1 MQPETILQIG
11 AFPPALQRVVDAEF
25 RRYTEADLARDPAL
39 QRQVRAVLTRSNQAM
54 PAGLLEQLPGLRV
67 IATSGVGYD
76 AIPVAA
82 VRERGVVVTN
92 TPGVLDGAVAEFA
105 VGLLLA
111 LLRKIPHADRFVR
124 EGDWECNVFPLST
137 GLADKRVGIVG
148 FGRIGRSIARRLEGF
163 EATLAYC
170 ASAKK
175 DDVPYAFYADVT
187 EMAQWADILIVCCP
201 GGEAT
206 HHLIDAKVLAAL
218 GADGFL
224 VNVSRGSVVD
234 EAALIAALEDGVIR
248 GAALDVFEEEPLRQ
262 SPLAQ
267 LPNTLLSPHAAS
279 ATEETRYRMLRLA
292 LDNIHRTLA
301 GSAPL
306 TPITS

>member
-1 MQPETILQIG
+1 MQQGVLLQLG
-11 AFPPALQRVVDAEF
+11 AFPPALQKIIDAEF
-25 RRYTEADLARDPAL
+25 QPCTPQDLEGNPDLKRGI
-39 QRQVRAVLTRSNQAM
+39 RAVVTRSNQVM
-54 PAGLLEQLPGLRV
+54 PMDLLAQLPELRI

-76 AIPVAA
+76 LIPVAQL
-82 VRERGVVVTN
+82 RERGVVVAN

-124 EGDWECNVFPLST
+124 EGDWEKNTFPLST
-137 GLADKRVGIVG
+137 GLSGKRVGIVG
-148 FGRIGRSIARRLEGF
+148 FGRIGRSIARRLDGF
-163 EATLAYC
+163 EPTIAYC
-170 ASAKK
+170 ASTKK
-175 DDVPYAFYADVT
+175 DDVAYQFFDSVPAMAD
-187 EMAQWADILIVCCP
+187 WADILVVCCP

-206 HHLIDAKVLAAL
+206 RHLINADILKRL

-224 VNVSRGSVVD
+224 VNVSRGTVVD

-292 LDNIHRTLA
+292 LDNIHRALA
-301 GSAPL
+301 GSELL
-306 TPITS
+306 TPVAS